1 MSVSRGGRVRVLVL
15 AVVVSVLAACS
26 SSAPGDGD
34 AGDGDAGGGAAAT
47 AEPTAA
53 ATDEAATDGSATGEQ
68 DAAASVPH
76 VSDFAGTLPG
86 GRIVFT
92 SDRAGDSD
100 LWLVAPDGSGLEQL
114 TDAEH
119 ADWRGDW
126 SPDGST
132 IVFASQRAAF
142 GDDGYIGDTAG
153 GLQPYGLY
161 LVTVEGGSTTHLIG
175 GWEDR
180 DAVGVRGSGRAF
192 NNSPVWSPDGA
203 RVAFSSD
210 AAGEQSLYVT
220 EAVAGSEVQQVT
232 DPSLEVYYPT
242 WSPDGTRIAFSGR
255 TDPDGVLDLMV
266 VGMDGSGAE
275 ALAAAGANARMPAWS
290 PDGSTIVFVSDRD
303 GPGDLHL
310 LDVASGEVSEL
321 LTSEDELR
329 NPSWSPDGQWLVFE
343 SRTDEGTEIDLVRAD
358 GTDRLRL
365 TDDPARDGFPDWGP

>member
-1 MSVSRGGRVRVLVL
+1 MGVSLGGRVPVLVL
-15 AVVVSVLAACS
+15 AVVSVLAACTS
-26 SSAPGDGD
+26 SPPGDRA
-34 AGDGDAGGGAAAT
+34 AGDGDGEAAT
-47 AEPTAA
+47 ATATETSSDA
-53 ATDEAATDGSATGEQ
+53 APDEAATGEQ
-68 DAAASVPH
+68 DPAASIPH
-76 VSDFAGTLPG
+76 VSDFTGTLPG
-86 GRIVFT
+86 GRVVFT
-92 SDRAGDSD
+92 SDRGGDSD
-100 LWLVAPDGSGLEQL
+100 LWLVAPDGSGLQQL

-161 LVTVEGGSTTHLIG
+161 LVTVEGGSTTHLLG

-180 DAVGVRGSGRAF
+180 DAFGVRGSGRAF
-192 NNSPVWSPDGA
+192 NNSPVWSPDGT
-203 RVAFSSD
+203 RVAFTSD
-210 AAGEQSLYVT
+210 AAGEQSLYVM

-242 WSPDGTRIAFSGR
+242 WSPDGTRIAVSGR
-255 TDPDGVLDLMV
+255 TDPEGALDLLV
-266 VGMDGSGAE
+266 VGIDGSGAE
-275 ALAAAGANARMPAWS
+275 ALADDGANARMPAWS
-290 PDGSTIVFVSDRD
+290 PDGSAIVFVSDRD
-303 GPGDLHL
+303 SAGDLHL
-310 LDVASGEVSEL
+310 LDVASGEISEL
-321 LTSEDELR
+321 LASEDELR